1 MTIVPRV
8 GILVNSAFEP
18 ADDHV
23 YQLLAQLSVPY
34 VVDSS
39 SDLVPELSVA
49 RLLALLRLEFRAV
62 LRPEAFHVVQLS
74 GFHRSVDFLCQL
86 VGDLLVLDC

>member
-1 MTIVPRV
+1 MTIVPRA

-18 ADDHV
+18 ADDCV

-34 VVDSS
+34 VVNRS
-39 SDLVPELSVA
+39 SDLVPELFVA
-49 RLLALLRLEFRAV
+49 RLLVLLRLELLAV

-74 GFHRSVDFLCQL
+74 GFHRPVDFLCQL
-86 VGDLLVLDC
+86 VGDFLVLDC